1 MQTLFKLCCTISKN
15 KLYLDKGVYMADDLK
30 IDRIVARCT
39 VSYKKDLKK
48 IVKKVQTD
56 VSGFT
61 IAAINEKI
69 KRDGLEDVK

>member
-1 MQTLFKLCCTISKN
+1 
-15 KLYLDKGVYMADDLK
+15 MADDLK